1 MRAVELLSS
10 LLNKREKVGH
20 AKLKPDFKEE
30 RPKKYT
36 KKQIDHALNLLKDNF
51 YKQVSEMT
59 GISESTL
66 LRAKKEREK
75 REI

>member
-1 MRAVELLSS
+1 M
-10 LLNKREKVGH
+10 
-20 AKLKPDFKEE
+20 KPDFREE